1 MLGDE
6 LDGLGGLGR
15 LRRQD
20 QRVGALALPP
30 LRARLPVDLAVG
42 MVQVGQLHRLHFVL
56 GRRRGARGRGRGQVR
71 RRRVVRMRRAAHA
84 RHLHHPPEPR
94 LLRPLHEHARRQ
106 VVQEHGPDPRRHPVG
121 TGSCGDADERV
132 STRAKNNA
140 RTSGLAPERKT
151 MRGKRRVSHAC
162 GRPVGVSIGSM
173 GEPIIGTKNLAER
186 AAFYVRKDGRT
197 RKRRGR
203 RCNRTRDPSTFAVY
217 RPLGAVKTRSKRA

>member
-1 MLGDE
+1 MPRENRSAYSTVRTGQPSRHAAPYLYVLIFVPQMLGDE
-6 LDGLGGLGR
+6 LHGLGGLGR

-20 QRVGALALPP
+20 QGVGALALPP

-121 TGSCGDADERV
+121 PGSC
-132 STRAKNNA
+132 
-140 RTSGLAPERKT
+140 KT
-151 MRGKRRVSHAC
+151 PSA
-162 GRPVGVSIGSM
+162 
-173 GEPIIGTKNLAER
+173 GTDDTGQHENE
-186 AAFYVRKDGRT
+186 T
-197 RKRRGR
+197 
-203 RCNRTRDPSTFAVY
+203 
-217 RPLGAVKTRSKRA
+217 